1 MCYTIKEMEI
11 KVFEQIK
18 FGCIGIVLTAMIGVC
33 SVEMVWAQTE
43 IGVWLG
49 TSTPSG
55 KDIKNFEKKIG
66 KHVSSVLVFQGMYP
80 GGVSPIPLSI
90 FKSIL
95 CHDGYNTH
103 TSLHFTLEP
112 WVSLDS
118 ISSGFYD
125 RVFEGLAQKLSSY
138 PGEVRFRFAHE
149 MIQDDDPNTSG
160 WYPWQD
166 RPEEYKKAYTHVYD
180 LFRSSGADNVRF
192 VWSPNH
198 HLADPQV
205 LAKYYPGKE
214 YVDWIGL
221 DGYEWYPGES
231 FDDIFSAIYKAI
243 TEHPEI
249 FGDKDIML
257 AEFAA
262 MEGGDKALWI
272 QDAFNKIKDEYVKIK
287 AFYWFNEKKERD
299 WRVDS
304 SAESLESFRDA
315 MDDPYFVGHS
325 QDPSDPCPYKKKNIF
340 GGRADIE
347 IQVEIP
353 RVNQLRLVISRVNP
367 DNSWS
372 KEEEIDFGRL
382 EFDEKYRIFRS
393 RVYFVMDV
401 GIACNSGDWKLIY
414 EATPLVSSNG
424 GDLSNHINVTFCS
437 IEGGSERV
445 IDRVAYSD
453 SHKEFSRTQL
463 EGRWLR
469 VYYGIATGLNDAPGV
484 TPISLDQP
492 AGRYQGAVVVSLV
505 LN

>member
-1 MCYTIKEMEI
+1 MKRIVGI
-11 KVFEQIK
+11 LIAVF
-18 FGCIGIVLTAMIGVC
+18 FVFDLAL
-33 SVEMVWAQTE
+33 AQTE

-49 TSTPSG
+49 KSNPSSEDV
-55 KDIKNFEKKIG
+55 KQFEEKIG
-66 KHVSSVLVFQGMYP
+66 RHISSVLIFQGMYP
-80 GGVSPIPLSI
+80 GGVDPILPST
-90 FKSIL
+90 FRNIL

-112 WVSLDS
+112 WVNLTS
-118 ISSGFYD
+118 IANGFYD
-125 RVFEGLAQKLSSY
+125 PVFRGLAQKLSSY

-166 RPEEYKKAYTHVYD
+166 HPEEYKKAYTHVYD

-272 QDAFNKIKDEYVKIK
+272 QDAFNKIKDEYQKIK
-287 AFYWFNEKKERD
+287 AFYWFDEDKERD

-304 SAESLESFRDA
+304 SPESLEAFKEA
-315 MDDPYFVGHS
+315 MRDPYFVGHS
-325 QDPSDPCPYKKKNIF
+325 EDSSDPCPYKKKKI
-340 GGRADIE
+340 IE
-347 IQVEIP
+347 NGNAKLRIQVEVP
-353 RVNQLRLVISRVNP
+353 RVNQLQVAISKVNP

-372 KEEEIDFGRL
+372 KEEEIDFGQL
-382 EFDEKYRIFRS
+382 EFDEENKIFRS

-401 GIACNSGDWKLIY
+401 GIACNSGEWKLVY
-414 EATPLVSSNG
+414 EATPLVSTNG
-424 GDLSNHINVTFCS
+424 GDLSDHINVTFCS
-437 IEGGSERV
+437 MEGGNERV
-445 IDRVAYSD
+445 IEKVAYSD
-453 SHKEFSRTQL
+453 FHKEFSKEQL

-469 VYYGIATGLNDAPGV
+469 IYYGLATGLEDAPGV
-484 TPISLDQP
+484 TPVSLDQP
-492 AGRYQGAVVVSLV
+492 VGEYQGSIVVSLV
-505 LN
+505 VN